1 MPFDGLFN
9 GANDIDAALADGEL
23 TFTANPADYGTYRP
37 GSYTVTIKGAVD
49 GVTDVP
55 GTTSK
60 TTTLTIVLTDPCDAP
75 ASLVVATPAAVDMD
89 YTLTQ
94 AE

>member
-1 MPFDGLFN
+1 M
-9 GANDIDAALADGEL
+9 
-23 TFTANPADYGTYRP
+23 
-37 GSYTVTIKGAVD
+37 TIKGAVD

-75 ASLVVATPAAVDMD
+75 ASLVVTTPAAVDMD
-89 YTLTQ
+89 YKLTQ